1 MCLGS
6 FSWYVL
12 RRVLNPEDMVLT
24 PSVKKTVADDFNLL
38 FQWSSWLGHSTLQ
51 NIHGNSDYHL
61 SSSFFDTNQNVK
73 FSAI

>member
-24 PSVKKTVADDFNLL
+24 PSVKKTVADDFYLL
-38 FQWSSWLGHSTLQ
+38 FQRSSWMGHSTLQ
-51 NIHGNSDYHL
+51 NIHGTMIITYHHPFL
-61 SSSFFDTNQNVK
+61 TLTRM
-73 FSAI
+73 